1 MKIQKYFL
9 LIASAMFGLI
19 LTATAQA
26 EDLPYDSGSQGE
38 DGALSFASQIGVEI
52 QGAAIAY
59 DSKRDEVVVFGG
71 QKYSWDAAENG
82 YVLKA
87 SNETWIWTPK
97 GGWQVKN
104 PGNANNTPTAR
115 TMALMCYDEHR
126 KKTILVGGYDAA
138 GNQLTDTWTWDGQS
152 WTQVNGGGVD
162 SNWEFDFNH
171 AAIAYDEKNKEILLI
186 FHASGDFGVYAWDG
200 SQWSLKDYPAT
211 YPQDTAKCIAYDAKN
226 KELVLLGASGT
237 WVFDGTDWQK
247 KAPTNSPIEDSS
259 VQNLR
264 GKLAYDPASKKV
276 LFFGGLN
283 QLDYNVPYD
292 HVGNDT
298 WAWDGNDWEK
308 LSPQSS
314 PSPRNSHALVGIK
327 DGVLLVG
334 GIVSGASKY
343 ATAETPI
350 YGSTE
355 KWDGEK
361 WNYLGGGIYEF
372 DMSTQEDGVWRF
384 SKISI
389 PKGMVLRF
397 KKNAEN
403 TPVCW
408 LATGNVEINGIIDVS
423 GENAWD
429 TASPTLLKRMSPKGG
444 PGGFDGGRGGVT
456 FEESGKYSG
465 MPGVGPGGGN
475 PAIEGNQGNDWVGK
489 DGGFTGSADS
499 TGKTTSVYGNT
510 YLQPL
515 IGGSGGGGGKSSHGK
530 NDGAPGGGGG
540 GAILIASSRDILL
553 NGQILAN
560 GGDGAL
566 MGDFPSGA
574 GSGGAIRLVAD
585 RVTGSGILSA
595 ESGIGGLE
603 LHASNPKT
611 NPTGRIRIEAYERD
625 LANSKAHSPT
635 PFQAPPMEG
644 SPIKSHGALRV
655 ASVSGQNIANPSSG
669 DVNSPDIV
677 FDTAGTVKIV
687 VAGENVP
694 DGTQVRVRVT
704 MWGKAIVSE
713 PIALS
718 GGKAE
723 FELDAPAGEGTIQA
737 YSERSVLYTDD
748 EPQAPA
754 SGGGGG
760 GGGFGPSSG
769 GGEA

>member
-1 MKIQKYFL
+1 
-9 LIASAMFGLI
+9 
-19 LTATAQA
+19 
-26 EDLPYDSGSQGE
+26 LPYNSGSQGE
-38 DGALSFASQIGVEI
+38 DGPLTFASQIGVEI
-52 QGAAIAY
+52 QNAGIAY

-71 QKYSWDAAENG
+71 QKYSWDAAENQ

-87 SNETWIWTPK
+87 SNETWIWTAK

-115 TMALMCYDEHR
+115 TMALMCYDQHR
-126 KKTILVGGYDAA
+126 KKTILVGGYDAT
-138 GNQLTDTWTWDGQS
+138 GNQLTDTWTWDGQT
-152 WTQVNGGGVD
+152 WTQVGEETLNPNGQL
-162 SNWEFDFNH
+162 DFNH

-200 SQWSLKDYPAT
+200 SEWLLKDYSST
-211 YPQDTAKCIAYDAKN
+211 YPQDIAKCIAYDAKN
-226 KELVLLGASGT
+226 KELVILGASGT
-237 WVFDGTDWQK
+237 WVFDGTNWLK
-247 KAPTNSPIEDSS
+247 KAPAHSPISS
-259 VQNLR
+259 SDQDLR

-276 LFFGGLN
+276 LYFGGLN
-283 QLDYNVPYD
+283 QLDYNALYD

-298 WAWDGNDWEK
+298 WAWDGAEWEQ

-314 PSPRNSHALVGIK
+314 PSARNSHSLVGIK

-334 GIVSGASKY
+334 GLVQGASKY
-343 ATAETPI
+343 STAENPI
-350 YGSTE
+350 WGSTE

-372 DMSTQEDGVWRF
+372 DMSAQEDGVWRF

-389 PKGMVLRF
+389 PKGMVVRF
-397 KKNAEN
+397 KKNAAN
-403 TPVCW
+403 TPACW

-423 GENAWD
+423 GENAWNTVD
-429 TASPTLLKRMSPKGG
+429 PTLIKRMSPKGG

-465 MPGVGPGGGN
+465 MPGVGPGGGD
-475 PAIEGNQGNDWVGK
+475 PAIEGNQGNTWVGK

-499 TGKTTSVYGNT
+499 SGKTTSVYGNT

-515 IGGSGGGGGKSSHGK
+515 IGGSGGGGGKSWQTET
-530 NDGAPGGGGG
+530 DGSPGGGGG

-595 ESGIGGLE
+595 KSGIGGLE
-603 LHASNPKT
+603 LHASKPKT
-611 NPTGRIRIEAYERD
+611 LPSGRIRIEAYERD
-625 LANSKAHSPT
+625 LATSKKHSPT

-655 ASVSGQNIANPSSG
+655 ASVSGQNIAHPSSG

-704 MWGKAIVSE
+704 MWGQAIVSE

-718 GGKAE
+718 GGEAV
-723 FELDAPAGEGTIQA
+723 FEVDVPAGEGTIQA
-737 YSERSVLYTDD
+737 YSERAVLYTD
-748 EPQAPA
+748 QASSTDGGGGSA
-754 SGGGGG
+754 SGGAGGG
-760 GGGFGPSSG
+760 S
-769 GGEA
+769 